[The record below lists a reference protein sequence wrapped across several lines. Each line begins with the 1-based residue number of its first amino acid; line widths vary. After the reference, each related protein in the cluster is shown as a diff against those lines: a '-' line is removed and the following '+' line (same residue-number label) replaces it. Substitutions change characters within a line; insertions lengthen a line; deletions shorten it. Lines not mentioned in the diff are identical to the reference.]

1 MSDQEEV
8 KPSEAETI
16 IEPTPPAEP
25 DTYHNPDALIRISI
39 WANWIAW
46 LFLASAILNFGL
58 RIYQNYYPYFAQGQA
73 DVQTV
78 LNIVVNESYSII
90 FMGFVFLVLQGVSH
104 GINILLDIYDKV
116 HGK

>member
-1 MSDQEEV
+1 MSDQEV

-16 IEPTPPAEP
+16 IETPKPAES

-39 WANWIAW
+39 WSNWIAW
-46 LFLASAILNFGL
+46 LFLVSAIINFGL
-58 RIYQNYYPYFAQGQA
+58 RIYQNYYPYFVQGQA

-78 LNIVVNESYSII
+78 LNIVINESYSLI

-104 GINILLDIYDKV
+104 GINILLDIYEKLQT
-116 HGK
+116 K